1 MLSALAVLIAA
12 ITYAWL
18 PRTQHARAA
27 ALVGRPSLAPDEQ
40 VVAWMQRRRSLLPGQ
55 QRTSQLLQ
63 LVIAELTAGAM
74 PKQVFLEILGIGTPE
89 DLQAAPPT
97 VDHRI
102 WHDVAAVWAASERAG
117 FSLAAPMQRIHAQA
131 LVNQEI
137 AREVQSN
144 VAAPK
149 FSIAT
154 MAVLPAAVWAMGSS
168 FGANPLN
175 FLLTSPV
182 GWVCLVLG
190 VALFT
195 AAGVVVRRMI
205 RSALA

>member
-1 MLSALAVLIAA
+1 MLSALAVVMAA

-18 PRTQHARAA
+18 PQTQHSRAA
-27 ALVGRPSLAPDEQ
+27 ALVGHPILAPDER
-40 VVAWMQRRRSLLPGQ
+40 VVVWIQQRRNLLPGQ
-55 QRTSQLLQ
+55 QRTAQLLQ
-63 LVIAELTAGAM
+63 SVIAELTAGAI
-74 PKQVFLEILGIGTPE
+74 PKQAFLDILGKATPD

-102 WHDVAAVWAASERAG
+102 WQDVAAVWAASERAG

-154 MAVLPAAVWAMGSS
+154 MAVLPTAVWAMGSS
-168 FGANPLN
+168 FGANPLH
-175 FLLTSPV
+175 FLVTSPV

-190 VALFT
+190 VALFA

-205 RSALA
+205 RAALT

>member
-1 MLSALAVLIAA
+1 MVSVFAVVIAA
-12 ITYAWL
+12 LTYVWL

-27 ALVGRPSLAPDEQ
+27 ALIGQPVLGPDEQ
-40 VVAWMQRRRSLLPGQ
+40 LVAIVRRRRSNLPGQ
-55 QRTSQLLQ
+55 PRTAQLLQ
-63 LVIAELTAGAM
+63 IVISELTAGAI
-74 PKQVFLEILGIGTPE
+74 PKHAFNEIFGVDTPDALRE
-89 DLQAAPPT
+89 RPPT

-102 WHDVAAVWAASERAG
+102 WHDVSAVWSASENAG
-117 FSLAAPMQRIHAQA
+117 FSLAVPMQRIHAQS
-131 LVNQEI
+131 LVDQEI

-154 MAVLPAAVWAMGSS
+154 MAVLPAAVWGMGSS
-168 FGANPLN
+168 FGADPLG

-182 GWVCLVLG
+182 GWVCLLIG
-190 VALFT
+190 IALFV
-195 AAGVVVRRMI
+195 AAGLVVRRMI